1 MKKRITSNKF
11 DSKSIGVFSR
21 NDLKTIKGQIIYWI
35 FFSIL
40 VVVSVISVVPA
51 IWTIFTA
58 FKDTQ
63 DIYNSISFF
72 PRDLSWNRI
81 VGRISES
88 WAQLQLG
95 RSIINTFLLSFGNLL
110 VRIIVCGLGRICFVK
125 IETKGHKTYIY
136 AGSMD
141 HDDACSDTNGTDIYV
156 ISAFPICIR

>member
-95 RSIINTFLLSFGNLL
+95 RSIINSLRF
-110 VRIIVCGLGRICFVK
+110 GRICFVK

>member
-95 RSIINTFLLSFGNLL
+95 FVSKNNSLRF
-110 VRIIVCGLGRICFVK
+110 GRICFVK

>member
-88 WAQLQLG
+88 WAAA
-95 RSIINTFLLSFGNLL
+95 SAWKIN
-110 VRIIVCGLGRICFVK
+110 
-125 IETKGHKTYIY
+125 Y
-136 AGSMD
+136 
-141 HDDACSDTNGTDIYV
+141 
-156 ISAFPICIR
+156 

>member
-72 PRDLSWNRI
+72 
-81 VGRISES
+81 SE
-88 WAQLQLG
+88 
-95 RSIINTFLLSFGNLL
+95 RSFMEQNCRENIGVMGAASAWKIN
-110 VRIIVCGLGRICFVK
+110 
-125 IETKGHKTYIY
+125 Y
-136 AGSMD
+136 
-141 HDDACSDTNGTDIYV
+141 
-156 ISAFPICIR
+156 

>member
-95 RSIINTFLLSFGNLL
+95 RSIINTF
-110 VRIIVCGLGRICFVK
+110 GRICFVK